1 MERRFY
7 TLFKGLFLDEIRE
20 FQRVFW
26 MMVFPLILYFI
37 LVSALGNM
45 GNEGVSFKLGI
56 VKEEN
61 LSGFGKIIDEV
72 LKGITS
78 EEGPFIAIEFVDR
91 GLGLEALR
99 KNKIDALLVVP
110 KGINAGLARAF
121 IVRGKVEPPNLEVY
135 YAEGRQASEI
145 SADVLSQILEQ
156 VNLEIA
162 RQQKKDFRTF
172 EVKENI
178 VSSPD
183 KKTFDYAE
191 YLFPGIVLM
200 MILSVSL
207 FSAPIR
213 LMVFRNSGVHKKL
226 YTTPI
231 KPLEYFAAY
240 LLKLFVVIILSFISI
255 LFVAL
260 FVYRVEIPVFS
271 CAFLFSFLY
280 SILVLLSMGLMFA
293 SFIKK
298 LSTANVVGQIANQLM
313 MFLGGLYFPVFNI
326 PWTMRWLVYAIPTT
340 YLAELTR
347 RSLGYRIA
355 PIPDHFLIIVP
366 AIWLVTSVVIFSLN
380 FKKVMGYE

>member
-1 MERRFY
+1 MGRFY
-7 TLFKGLFLDEIRE
+7 NLFKGLFLDEVRE

-26 MMVFPLILYFI
+26 MMIFPLLLYFI
-37 LVSALGNM
+37 LVAAIGNM
-45 GNEGVSFKLGI
+45 GNEEISFKLGI

-78 EEGPFIAIEFVDR
+78 EEGPFIAAEFTDR
-91 GLGLEALR
+91 ESGLKALK
-99 KNKIDALLVVP
+99 KNKIDALLIVP
-110 KGINAGLARAF
+110 RGTNAGLARAF
-121 IVRGKVEPPNLEVY
+121 IVRGKVEPPKLEVY

-162 RQQKKDFRTF
+162 KQQKKDYVAL

-178 VSSPD
+178 VSHSDGKP
-183 KKTFDYAE
+183 FDYAE

-200 MILSVSL
+200 MTLSVSL

-231 KPLEYFAAY
+231 KPIEYFTAY
-240 LLKLFVVIILSFISI
+240 LLKLFAIIMLSFILI
-255 LFVAL
+255 LLMAL

-271 CAFLFSFLY
+271 CAFLFSFLF
-280 SILVLLSMGLMFA
+280 SVMVLLSTGLMFA

-298 LSTANVVGQIANQLM
+298 LSTANVVGQITNQLM

-326 PWTMRWLVYAIPTT
+326 PWPMRWLVYAIPTT

-366 AIWLVTSVVIFSLN
+366 AIWLITSAVIFSLN